1 MRGGLLEII
10 GFLHRAPTYFEHY
23 LRGMSETHTL
33 FSIPVLPV
41 FLFFLV
47 PDEQVSRCGNECCG
61 GEREYGVVSECGEDG
76 ECECPDDVGC
86 DDEGQ
91 DCCCGECGED
101 GSGFHGV
108 FLV

>member
-1 MRGGLLEII
+1 
-10 GFLHRAPTYFEHY
+10 
-23 LRGMSETHTL
+23 MSETHTP
-33 FSIPVLPV
+33 FTIPVLPF

-47 PDEQVSRCGNECCG
+47 PDDQVSRCSDECCC
-61 GEREYGVVSECGEDG
+61 GECEYGVVSECGEDG

>member
-1 MRGGLLEII
+1 MGLA
-10 GFLHRAPTYFEHY
+10 HAPFA
-23 LRGMSETHTL
+23 
-33 FSIPVLPV
+33 LPILLV

-47 PDEQVSRCGNECCG
+47 PNDQVSRCGNECCC
-61 GEREYGVVSECGEDG
+61 GEREYRVVSECSEDG

-91 DCCCGECGED
+91 GCCCGECGED